1 MSPGHLI
8 FRSAAVTPLRVSARL
23 ARLTRPSLDSLI
35 SQPVRVL
42 WRTFLARIERFLM
55 LLPLI
60 VTAAYELPPSAMNT
74 ARVDITL
81 A

>member
-1 MSPGHLI
+1 
-8 FRSAAVTPLRVSARL
+8 
-23 ARLTRPSLDSLI
+23 
-35 SQPVRVL
+35 
-42 WRTFLARIERFLM
+42 M

-74 ARVDITL
+74 AIVDMTL